1 VNTHPIRWSRRVW
14 LRTGTTG
21 IAALLSACR
30 GGAPSQPAP
39 ARSAAPSGT
48 IEFWAESG
56 SDLARQ
62 LWDEM
67 LKSFTQAYPQ
77 VTVNV
82 IGPPAGENREQKLFA
97 ALAAGIGP
105 DTWQRDIPPS
115 YQQPLVDAEQVLA
128 LDPYYTTM
136 PNLKRIFPWARKR
149 GMINGKT
156 WGVPHEVE
164 FIPVF
169 YNKRVFDELGIR
181 QLPSTYDQ
189 LLTLGKTIKAAGV
202 QPLTVATGRASPGH
216 LYSAIL
222 MAVIGKDG
230 TEEILY
236 RNGRWDGE
244 GPTRAAQLIVDLQN
258 LEYLPKD
265 PYDPQWN
272 AGNDFPSGK
281 VAMWPNGTW
290 SLATY
295 ERNKQQFLGFDYG
308 YFPFP
313 LVNPNIKLTVA
324 GGIGGGFSVN
334 SKTKNVQASIAWID
348 HLMSAAA
355 QKLWVEILIQ
365 VSPTPFKPE
374 DYQVPEGVRA
384 ALRTIA
390 TGEEMGYNISV
401 VSPAKFIDEYWDGLK
416 AILQGQMQPKEWT
429 ARLQQ
434 QWEIAK
440 NEGRVLKP

>member
-1 VNTHPIRWSRRVW
+1 MEIDALSTREKLIE
-14 LRTGTTG
+14 TTG
-21 IAALLSACR
+21 LTGGRVLDVGMGGCACMSRLLVR
-30 GGAPSQPAP
+30 HGFDVVGVD
-39 ARSAAPSGT
+39 RSAQAVHEAR
-48 IEFWAESG
+48 IEGQGQFEARRADAEHLPFAEAEF
-56 SDLARQ
+56 DAVV
-62 LWDEM
+62 
-67 LKSFTQAYPQ
+67 AYH
-77 VTVNV
+77 TLHH
-82 IGPPAGENREQKLFA
+82 A
-97 ALAAGIGP
+97 
-105 DTWQRDIPPS
+105 D
-115 YQQPLVDAEQVLA
+115 DAEQVLA

-181 QLPSTYDQ
+181 QLPSSYDQ
-189 LLTLGKTIKAAGV
+189 LLTLCKTIKAAGA

-334 SKTKNVQASIAWID
+334 SKTKNVEASIAWID
-348 HLMSAAA
+348 HLMSPAA

-401 VSPAKFIDEYWDGLK
+401 VSPAKFVDEYWDGLK
-416 AILQGQMQPKEWT
+416 AILQGRMQPKEWT